1 MYLMKLLSPLAAMME
16 LIARMT
22 MILSAQ
28 CSARV
33 KQSRGRYHYCR
44 CNHSTSLQ
52 SRSAAFS
59 LERERG
65 FSSQQAYC
73 TYVGISRLNGG
84 NYHPIHSLL
93 MTKQKSK
100 PSRHHQILKSSDS
113 DVCVLIYRESQQRK
127 AEAAAAAAAAAA
139 AQREK
144 TSEDTSLESKA
155 KEHIGGT

>member
-1 MYLMKLLSPLAAMME
+1 MME

-44 CNHSTSLQ
+44 CTSFYIIAVQIAGGFFSERLQHSAVM
-52 SRSAAFS
+52 SA
-59 LERERG
+59 
-65 FSSQQAYC
+65 SSQQAYC

>member
-1 MYLMKLLSPLAAMME
+1 M
-16 LIARMT
+16 
-22 MILSAQ
+22 SA
-28 CSARV
+28 
-33 KQSRGRYHYCR
+33 
-44 CNHSTSLQ
+44 
-52 SRSAAFS
+52 
-59 LERERG
+59 
-65 FSSQQAYC
+65 SSQQAYC
-73 TYVGISRLNGG
+73 TYVGIRRLNGG